1 MEIKFKKLVPNAK
14 LPVQGKPGDA
24 AFDLSCVE
32 DFTLHPG
39 ETRAISTGLQ
49 LADMPARYVDGS
61 SVFLQFEGRSG
72 LALKGVF
79 PVGGIID
86 ATYRGELKVILHN
99 GNNAVIYSALGAGK
113 LEFKAG
119 DRIAQLIVRKI
130 VTNDFSNSVKMTE
143 VEEVTET
150 VRGASGFGSTGT

>member
-14 LPVQGKPGDA
+14 LPTQGKPGDA

-32 DFTLHPG
+32 DFCLLPG
-39 ETRAISTGLQ
+39 ETKAISTGLV
-49 LADMPARYVDGS
+49 LADMPARYMDGS

-99 GNNAVIYSALGAGK
+99 GNHQVPLYTG
-113 LEFKAG
+113 KAG

-150 VRGASGFGSTGT
+150 VRGADGFGSTGT